1 VYSGSSGAVGRA
13 AADPKKAGGHYTH
26 RPRNATP
33 PHAAES
39 GERMKCGHCNR
50 EVTAKDLRWKP
61 ARYETAKG
69 HHTLV
74 FLEGKRVLVCLVGLV
89 RW

>member
-1 VYSGSSGAVGRA
+1 
-13 AADPKKAGGHYTH
+13 
-26 RPRNATP
+26 
-33 PHAAES
+33 
-39 GERMKCGHCNR
+39 MKCGHCNR